1 MIRETEWARRASAM
15 LLFAVIGIAARSE
28 ATTLQRMSLDQ
39 LAQAA
44 DTVVRARCVGSA
56 ARWENGAIWTFSE
69 FEVVERFRGEAPSRI
84 RIRLPGGR
92 IGGVATRVEDV
103 PQFRAGD
110 EAVLFLE
117 AQRDGSY
124 GVTAWVEGTLRIR
137 KASGDRREFVTQDS
151 SGVAV
156 FDPATRQFRSE
167 GVRNVPWS
175 EFRQRLA
182 KALSAAHSGA
192 TR

>member
-1 MIRETEWARRASAM
+1 MSRATKWAAWEGVM
-15 LLFAVIGIAARSE
+15 LLCAVIGMTARSE
-28 ATTLQRMSLDQ
+28 ATTLQRMSLNR

-69 FEVVERFRGEAPSRI
+69 FEVVERFQGEAPSRV

-92 IGGVATRVEDV
+92 VGGVATRVEDV
-103 PQFRAGD
+103 PRFRAGD

-117 AQRDGSY
+117 SRRDGSY
-124 GVTAWVEGTLRIR
+124 GVTAWVEGTFRIR
-137 KASGDRREFVTQDS
+137 KASGDGREFVTQDS
-151 SGVAV
+151 SGVPV

-167 GVRNVPWS
+167 GVRNLPWG
-175 EFRQRLA
+175 EFRQRLSN
-182 KALSAAHSGA
+182 ALSAAHRGA